1 MTEEAFDVYKN
12 ELRKELYSKRI
23 NKDRYKNIT
32 TIRKYFKEEIDQIIS
47 SGKLKQIFYQPVKV
61 NPADPNSAVKWI
73 EKKEVT
79 IPGKYL
85 GDPDNVPVKGT
96 FKQMKAKVINAKVKE
111 LIKVYGINT
120 LEHVKNKGKFFWKLW
135 DVADDM
141 GELPVI
147 SQLL

>member
-1 MTEEAFDVYKN
+1 MTEEAFDAYKN

-85 GDPDNVPVKGT
+85 
-96 FKQMKAKVINAKVKE
+96 
-111 LIKVYGINT
+111 
-120 LEHVKNKGKFFWKLW
+120 
-135 DVADDM
+135 
-141 GELPVI
+141 
-147 SQLL
+147 